1 MPGTDRCMKCSSCV
15 RACPVVAE
23 IGETTFPGPRTVA
36 VDAPRFGPS
45 SVAIAEV
52 AWLCSMCERCL
63 EACPSRIGL
72 PKAMLDLRASL
83 YPNVRVRPGHERLL
97 ANIDLYGMS
106 IEPVRKVG
114 AESMPKAKIAYF
126 PGCIASQREV
136 ETMECSLG
144 LLEAAGAEV
153 EVPNGLVC
161 CGSPLAK
168 LGDERRCGRLMDANL
183 RILERYDQVVT
194 SCPGCTVQLV
204 EGYGLDALHITEFLT
219 EVTGTKGMRFIPGSE
234 TIRLAVHHACHL
246 SRGVGPH
253 TKERTYEL
261 LSEVPGIELVSTG
274 DETVCCGAGGSLLSG
289 YPDVAGR
296 MAARKVDNAIFCG
309 AQIITA
315 ACPFC
320 AVNLRRPGGIE
331 VMELTQ
337 LISSRLRF
345 PGQH

>member
-1 MPGTDRCMKCSSCV
+1 MSGTDRCMKCSSCV

-23 IGETTFPGPRTVA
+23 VGEMAFPGPRTIA
-36 VDAPRFGPS
+36 VDSPRFGPS

-52 AWLCSMCERCL
+52 AWLCSMCERCAD
-63 EACPSRIGL
+63 ACPSRIPL
-72 PKAMLDLRASL
+72 PKAMLDMRTSL

-97 ANIDLYGMS
+97 GNIDRYGLS

-114 AESMPKAKIAYF
+114 ERSTPQAKIAYF

-136 ETMECSLG
+136 ETMDGSLG
-144 LLEAAGAEV
+144 LLGAAGAKV
-153 EVPNGLVC
+153 EVPGGLVC
-161 CGSPLAK
+161 CGSPLSK
-168 LGDERRCGRLMDANL
+168 LGDERRRERLMEANL
-183 RILERYDQVVT
+183 KILERYDQVVT

-204 EGYGLDALHITEFLT
+204 EGYGLEALHITEFLT
-219 EVTGTKGMRFIPGSE
+219 EVTGTKGMRFRAGSQ

-261 LSEVPGIELVSTG
+261 LSEVPGIELISTG
-274 DETVCCGAGGSLLSG
+274 EETVCCGAGGSLLSG

-296 MAARKVDNAIFCG
+296 MAARKIDNAISYG
-309 AQIITA
+309 AQAITA

-337 LISSRLRF
+337 LIASRLRF

>member
-1 MPGTDRCMKCSSCV
+1 
-15 RACPVVAE
+15 
-23 IGETTFPGPRTVA
+23 
-36 VDAPRFGPS
+36 
-45 SVAIAEV
+45 
-52 AWLCSMCERCL
+52 
-63 EACPSRIGL
+63 
-72 PKAMLDLRASL
+72 LD
-83 YPNVRVRPGHERLL
+83 
-97 ANIDLYGMS
+97 NIDLYGLS
-106 IEPVRKVG
+106 IEPVRKVRG
-114 AESMPKAKIAYF
+114 EPMPKAKIAYF

-136 ETMECSLG
+136 ETMECSLR
-144 LLEAAGAEV
+144 LLEEAGAEV
-153 EVPNGLVC
+153 EVPSGLVC

-168 LGDERRCGRLMDANL
+168 LGDEGRRGRLMDANL
-183 RILERYDQVVT
+183 KILERYDQVVT

-219 EVTGTKGMRFIPGSE
+219 EVTGTKGIRFRPGSQ

-274 DETVCCGAGGSLLSG
+274 DETLCCGAGGSLLSG

-296 MAARKVDNAIFCG
+296 MAARKVDNAILCG

-320 AVNLRRPGGIE
+320 VVNLRRPGDID